1 VFLKSLLAPNM
12 DLEEQANIWGGLQ
25 RQRSNQELEK
35 LNQPIMLLKRIKR

>member
-1 VFLKSLLAPNM
+1 M